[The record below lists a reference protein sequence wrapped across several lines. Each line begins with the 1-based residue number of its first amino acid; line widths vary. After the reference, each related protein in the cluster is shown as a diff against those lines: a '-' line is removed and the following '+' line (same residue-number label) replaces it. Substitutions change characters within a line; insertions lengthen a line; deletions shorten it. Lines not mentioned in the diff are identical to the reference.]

1 MMANITAQMVKD
13 LREKTGVGMMDCK
26 NALTETGGNI
36 SEAIDWLRAKG
47 ISKAA
52 KKADRIATEGLIGT
66 IVNGNT
72 SAIIELNSETDFV
85 ARNVEFQNLVTN
97 ILSVSINSVDPLN
110 EMYPNSKI
118 TVAEEIKEKI
128 TTIGENL
135 NLRRF
140 KSLNVEKGVIVS
152 YIHNSVANNLGK
164 IGVLL
169 SIETTAESGLVLDL
183 GKQLAMHIAALNPI
197 SLNIEDVDKD
207 TLNKE
212 RAIITEQANETG
224 RPQNIIE
231 KMVEGKI
238 NKFLEENVLLS
249 QTFVIDNETKISDL
263 IAIKSKEIGHPINL
277 SSFIRM
283 ELGEGLEKKEENF
296 ADEVAATMAKS

>member
-1 MMANITAQMVKD
+1 MTNITAQMVKN

-26 NALTETGGNI
+26 NALAETGGDI

-52 KKADRIATEGLIGT
+52 KKADRIASEGLIGT
-66 IVNGNT
+66 IVKGNAA
-72 SAIIELNSETDFV
+72 AIIELNSETDFV
-85 ARNVEFQNLVTN
+85 ARNVEFQNLVTD
-97 ILSVSINSVDPLN
+97 ILSVSINSEDLLN
-110 EMYPNSKI
+110 ETYPNSKI

-135 NLRRF
+135 NLRRS
-140 KSLNVEKGVIVS
+140 KSLTIDEGLIVS

-169 SIETTAESGLVLDL
+169 SIETTADTSLVVDL
-183 GKQLAMHIAALNPI
+183 GKQIAMHIAALNPI
-197 SLNIEDVDKD
+197 SLNIDDVDKD
-207 TLNKE
+207 ILSKE

-238 NKFLEENVLLS
+238 NKFLEENVLMS
-249 QTFVIDNETKISDL
+249 QTFVIDNETKINNL
-263 IAIKSKEIGHPINL
+263 IASKSKEIGHPIKL
-277 SSFIRM
+277 LSFIRM
-283 ELGEGLEKKEENF
+283 ELGEGLEKKEDNF
-296 ADEVAATMAKS
+296 ADEVAATIAKS

>member
-183 GKQLAMHIAALNPI
+183 GKQLAMHIAALNPF
-197 SLNIEDVDKD
+197 SLNLEDVDKD

-249 QTFVIDNETKISDL
+249 QTFVIDNETKINDL

>member
-1 MMANITAQMVKD
+1 MANITAQMVKD

-249 QTFVIDNETKISDL
+249 QTFVIDNETKINDL

>member
-1 MMANITAQMVKD
+1 MTNITAQMVKA

-26 NALTETGGNI
+26 NALAETDANM

-52 KKADRIATEGLIGT
+52 KKADRVASEGLVGT
-66 IVNGNT
+66 IVKENT
-72 SAIIELNSETDFV
+72 AAIIELNSETDFV
-85 ARNVEFQNLVTN
+85 ARNIEFQELVSN
-97 ILSVSINSVDPLN
+97 ILTVSINSNDVLN
-110 EMYPNSKI
+110 EIYPNSKI
-118 TVAEEIKEKI
+118 TVADEIKEKI

-135 NLRRF
+135 HLRRF
-140 KSLNVEKGVIVS
+140 ESLNVDKGVIVS

-169 SIETTAESGLVLDL
+169 SIETTADADLIMDL
-183 GKQLAMHIAALNPI
+183 GKQIAMHIAALNPI

-207 TLNKE
+207 ILSKE
-212 RAIITEQANETG
+212 KAIITEQANETG

-238 NKFLEENVLLS
+238 NKFLEENVLMS
-249 QTFVIDNETKISDL
+249 QTFVIDNETKVHNL
-263 IAIKSKEIGHPINL
+263 IANKSKEIGHPITL
-277 SSFIRM
+277 SSFVRM
-283 ELGEGLEKKEENF
+283 ELGEGIEKKEDNF
-296 ADEVAATMAKS
+296 ADEVAATIAKS

>member
-249 QTFVIDNETKISDL
+249 QTFVIDNETKINDL

>member
-1 MMANITAQMVKD
+1 MANITAQMVKD

-249 QTFVIDNETKISDL
+249 QTFVIDNETKINDL

-296 ADEVAATMAKS
+296 ADEVAATMAKL

>member
-249 QTFVIDNETKISDL
+249 QTFVIDNETKINDL

-296 ADEVAATMAKS
+296 ADEVAATMAKL